1 MCLSGT
7 QFPQSCSAGSYS
19 VHEPL
24 LLQLC
29 LAGAWAGIWLRE
41 PTLVPFPGL
50 TAWYPCASGL
60 GWELLRSLNTL
71 GTEAWLQAAQPR
83 ECHSGVQR
91 GTLQKPSAWDTQ
103 QWRGVS
109 QHFNLENVIAAWV
122 HVGTG
127 ASNPVLSVEPKTVH
141 AMLDHRTTFI
151 SVGRCL
157 HEWWM

>member
-109 QHFNLENVIAAWV
+109 QHFTLENIID
-122 HVGTG
+122 VGTEG
-127 ASNPVLSVEPKTVH
+127 GTAPSGTLNSAEVSMGHPGCK
-141 AMLDHRTTFI
+141 AICTFE
-151 SVGRCL
+151 GG
-157 HEWWM
+157 MQ

>member
-1 MCLSGT
+1 M
-7 QFPQSCSAGSYS
+7 
-19 VHEPL
+19 
-24 LLQLC
+24 LQLC

-109 QHFNLENVIAAWV
+109 QQVAGLRSHFS
-122 HVGTG
+122 G
-127 ASNPVLSVEPKTVH
+127 AVLVWGQSLSLAQLTDVP
-141 AMLDHRTTFI
+141 RI
-151 SVGRCL
+151 SDQ
-157 HEWWM
+157 